1 MMSFVRWALALCLLL
16 FVSASA
22 FSQSRNTGEIRGT
35 VSAGGAVLPG
45 VTVTLTNVDT
55 GETKDFV
62 SNKDGLYDTVST
74 PAGNYTISFTAKGFK
89 KLVRGPIV
97 LQVDVITE
105 DASMEVGAITETVTV
120 EAGGAPLVETETGQ
134 QGYIMTAK

>member
-1 MMSFVRWALALCLLL
+1 MRFVRWSLALCLLL

-35 VSAGGAVLPG
+35 VSAAGAVVPG
-45 VTVTLTNVDT
+45 VTVTLTNKDT

-62 SNKDGLYDTVST
+62 TNKDGIYDTVST
-74 PAGNYTISFTAKGFK
+74 PAGNYTVSFTAKGFK
-89 KLVRGPIV
+89 KLVRGPIT

-105 DASMEVGAITETVTV
+105 NAGLDVGSVTETVSV
-120 EAGGAPLVETETGQ
+120 
-134 QGYIMTAK
+134 I